1 MGLVSILFTNE
12 AVKIKN
18 IGGAGIR
25 TRGCW
30 VGSKNATSVLCSPP
44 PLHLCLRPFFPGS
57 HNDSR
62 MNIALAVT
70 AARQGATI
78 ANHVRVKNLLKDENG
93 KICGLLLR
101 DELTG
106 EIKL

>member
-1 MGLVSILFTNE
+1 
-12 AVKIKN
+12 
-18 IGGAGIR
+18 
-25 TRGCW
+25 
-30 VGSKNATSVLCSPP
+30 
-44 PLHLCLRPFFPGS
+44 
-57 HNDSR
+57 

-78 ANHVRVKNLLKDENG
+78 ANHVRVKNLIKDENG

>member
-1 MGLVSILFTNE
+1 
-12 AVKIKN
+12 
-18 IGGAGIR
+18 
-25 TRGCW
+25 
-30 VGSKNATSVLCSPP
+30 
-44 PLHLCLRPFFPGS
+44 
-57 HNDSR
+57 

-78 ANHVRVKNLLKDENG
+78 ANHVRVKNLIKDENG

-106 EIKL
+106 ENRL